1 MSSTITRGV
10 LHIHSAP
17 QALCPHIQW
26 ALEALARGRT
36 ALDWTAQE
44 AEPGSLRAE
53 LTWAG
58 PAGTGALMASA
69 LRTLGKI
76 RFEITEEPSPG
87 ADGSRWSFTPDL
99 GVFHATTDAAGN
111 VVVCEDRIRYAF
123 ENSHG
128 NPALV
133 VNELS
138 LALGEAWD
146 EELEP
151 FRLAGEGAPVRWLH
165 RVS

>member
-1 MSSTITRGV
+1 MSSSITRGV
-10 LHIHSAP
+10 LQIHSAP
-17 QALCPHIQW
+17 QALCPHVQW
-26 ALEALARGRT
+26 ALESLSRGRSG
-36 ALDWTAQE
+36 LHWVPQE
-44 AEPGSLRAE
+44 AAPGALRAE
-53 LTWAG
+53 LEWAG
-58 PAGTGALMASA
+58 PVGTGALMASA

-87 ADGSRWSFTPDL
+87 TDGSRWSFTPDL

-111 VVVCEDRIRYAF
+111 VVVSEDRIRHAYV
-123 ENSHG
+123 NSKG
-128 NPALV
+128 DPALV

-151 FRLAGEGAPVRWLH
+151 FRLAAEGVPVRWLH

>member
-1 MSSTITRGV
+1 MTSTITRGV

-36 ALDWTAQE
+36 ALHWAAQD
-44 AEPGSLRAE
+44 AEPGALRAE
-53 LTWAG
+53 LNWAG
-58 PAGTGALMASA
+58 PVGTGALMASA
-69 LRTLGKI
+69 LRTLGRI

-111 VVVCEDRIRYAF
+111 VVVCEDRIRFAF
-123 ENSHG
+123 ENSRG
-128 NPALV
+128 NPALA

-151 FRLAGEGAPVRWLH
+151 FRLAAEGAPVRWLH

>member
-1 MSSTITRGV
+1 MSTTITRGV

-44 AEPGSLRAE
+44 AEPGTLRAE

-87 ADGSRWSFTPDL
+87 GDGSRWSFTPDL

-111 VVVCEDRIRYAF
+111 AHSASSPRLSSNCSTQQSQPRPRCNSQTGCERR
-123 ENSHG
+123 
-128 NPALV
+128 
-133 VNELS
+133 
-138 LALGEAWD
+138 GE
-146 EELEP
+146 
-151 FRLAGEGAPVRWLH
+151 RK
-165 RVS
+165 

>member
-1 MSSTITRGV
+1 T
-10 LHIHSAP
+10 
-17 QALCPHIQW
+17 
-26 ALEALARGRT
+26 
-36 ALDWTAQE
+36 
-44 AEPGSLRAE
+44 LRAE

-87 ADGSRWSFTPDL
+87 GDGSRWSFTPDL
-99 GVFHATTDAAGN
+99 GVFHATTDAAGY

-128 NPALV
+128 NP
-133 VNELS
+133 
-138 LALGEAWD
+138 
-146 EELEP
+146 
-151 FRLAGEGAPVRWLH
+151 
-165 RVS
+165 